1 MKSKTY
7 ARHVNSVARRALVA
21 YALAL
26 LAACG
31 GGDPEPVTPEAA
43 PEQPAPRAFARIVA
57 IGNSITTH
65 APIPGL
71 GWDGNHG
78 MAAPTQAED
87 FVHLTAA
94 ALGVP
99 VADARN
105 VNWVE
110 NQPEAAMPLIPA
122 IADLI
127 PADALVIVKLGEN
140 VAPGDL
146 EPFRQAYAALLDQAA
161 KGAALVCVSTYWY
174 DSAKDAV
181 MRPECEAR
189 GGRWA
194 YVGDLFDSPDNAD
207 RLTVEYQSAAVD
219 NHPRAWGMRAM
230 AERVVAAIK

>member
-1 MKSKTY
+1 MLSTIR
-7 ARHVNSVARRALVA
+7 AAIIAATVAV
-21 YALAL
+21 

-43 PEQPAPRAFARIVA
+43 PEQPAPAFARVVA

-65 APIPGL
+65 APIPGM
-71 GWDGNHG
+71 GWNGNHG

-99 VADARN
+99 VHDARN

-140 VAPGDL
+140 VAPGNL

-189 GGRWA
+189 GGRWV
-194 YVGDLFDSPDNAD
+194 YVGDLFDSPENAD
-207 RLTVEYQSAAVD
+207 RQAVEYASAAVD

-230 AERVVAAIK
+230 AERVIEAVR